1 MNSPSTLLEKLSK
14 ISNENTISVFVPSAN
29 RDIKFKALNI
39 KQQKDLI
46 KTALDGA
53 AAGATLNQVLN
64 DIIISNSTEQF
75 EFKVYDRYAIIMAL
89 RSASIGDSFI
99 HKSEDVKLSKI
110 LKQCIKTYKQKKFEE
125 SVLIDYHIIK
135 AQLEL
140 PTISRDSKINER
152 FIKFAKSRD
161 NSENYGEAVG
171 NLYVYEIIKFI
182 KSIQIE
188 GEEEVYEFE
197 NISVKDCAAVVES
210 LPASLNTKIIEYI
223 ESVRAIENGFIET
236 ENGQL
241 EISAAFFTKA

>member
-1 MNSPSTLLEKLSK
+1 MNSPSSLLEKLSK
-14 ISNENTISVFVPSAN
+14 ISNENTISIFVPSAN

-53 AAGATLNQVLN
+53 AAGATLNQALN
-64 DIIISNSTEQF
+64 DIIISNSTEQID
-75 EFKVYDRYAIIMAL
+75 FKVYDRYAIIMAL
-89 RSASIGDSFI
+89 RSASIGDGFKEI
-99 HKSEDVKLSKI
+99 KLSKI
-110 LKQCIKTYKQKKFEE
+110 LKQCIKNYKEKKFEE
-125 SVLIDYHIIK
+125 NKLIEYHSIK

-152 FIKFAKSRD
+152 FIKFATSRD

-182 KSIQIE
+182 KSIQID
-188 GEEEVYEFE
+188 GEEGIYEFS
-197 NISVKDCAAVVES
+197 NISVKDCIAIVES

-223 ESVRAIENGFIET
+223 ESIRAIENGFIET
-236 ENGQL
+236 ENGQI
-241 EISAAFFTKA
+241 EINAAFFTKA

>member
-14 ISNENTISVFVPSAN
+14 ISDENTISIFVPSVN
-29 RDIKFKALNI
+29 KEIKFKTLNI

-53 AAGATLNQVLN
+53 AAGATLNQALN
-64 DIIISNSTEQF
+64 DIIITNSTEQI
-75 EFKVYDRYAIIMAL
+75 EFKIYDRYAIIMAL
-89 RSASIGDSFI
+89 RSASIGDIFN
-99 HKSEDVKLSKI
+99 HKNEEVKLSKM
-110 LKQCIKTYKQKKFEE
+110 LKQCIKNYKQKEFEE
-125 SVLIDYHIIK
+125 SKLIEYHVIK
-135 AQLEL
+135 VQLEL
-140 PTISRDSKINER
+140 PNLSRDSKINEK
-152 FIKFAKSRD
+152 FIKFATSRD

-188 GEEEVYEFE
+188 GEEDLYEFA
-197 NISVKDCAAVVES
+197 NITVKDCAAVVES

-223 ESVRAIENGFIET
+223 ESIRDIENGFIET

-241 EISAAFFTKA
+241 EINAAFFTKA